1 MNEMAVGEDMS
12 EERKWTREVGRE
24 RHLCK
29 TSSIKKFTKTLNE
42 KKMLKDQI
50 PVLGGSNTIML
61 PASAT
66 GENRKN
72 TIKFRFVDNGDK
84 YVLDVEKEG
93 DLPSIVID
101 QEGQRSGGEWR
112 KEAILQI
119 LCVLDCGFN
128 VTVEV
133 LELSKFDGGGG
144 LKFLGRRSSKWLS
157 KDAVQVLIIGGG
169 IVRARV
175 VSRLMFMGMFWIGED
190 SFDER
195 SMKSVLGIFLG
206 GFWVKELALDVME
219 MMLKEMFLGLINFSF
234 GW

>member
-1 MNEMAVGEDMS
+1 M
-12 EERKWTREVGRE
+12 EEQ
-24 RHLCK
+24 
-29 TSSIKKFTKTLNE
+29 TLQRLPSNS
-42 KKMLKDQI
+42 
-50 PVLGGSNTIML
+50 PVLGGSNTIME

-133 LELSKFDGGGG
+133 LELSKFGGG

-157 KDAVQVLIIGGG
+157 KDAVQVLIVGGG

-175 VSRLMFMGMFWIGED
+175 VSRLVFMGMFWIGED

-206 GFWVKELALDVME
+206 RFWVKELAFDVME
-219 MMLKEMFLGLINFSF
+219 MMIKERF
-234 GW
+234 